1 MIKQLKE
8 LGSISL
14 AIFESIF
21 ATNICNFQDQKAIVA
36 YFDKFDESILFLL
49 EDKLRDQYEQEQVR
63 DYLAQNPLLLNQNY
77 FFISDKEK
85 NDFIDRFYNN
95 HPDLKYI
102 GSEKI
107 KCCLEKYIDEL
118 NLLLRKI
125 LSVEGKIILQKIDTT
140 EKSITNELQNVKQ
153 EIVSE
158 LKISRSTINKG
169 QEGEF
174 CSIFYN
180 IGKKNKLFYG
190 RNQIIEEILS
200 KLSEDKLVFLTG
212 IGGIGKTQI
221 VQEIV
226 FQLQNKYKL
235 IMWFPSATEME
246 LLNEFNTAAITYN
259 LINEKEEDFNCL
271 TSILSAFIGKFP
283 NSLIVYDGADD
294 ISLEFLTAKCV
305 FPNSDIIIT
314 TQNSNIDLDEFSV
327 IPIDS
332 FTPEEAKFFLM
343 NYSNNRKKTEQDTD
357 VIAALCDLLENYPL
371 ALEYARAYVNKTQNS
386 FVEYIQIYKQLKY
399 DILDEPLSKYKKTAY
414 TAWKLSYDTIISQS
428 KDAKDILNILSFL
441 DTHDIPLRDIF
452 VLSQQYSLDKLNS
465 LILIIKNYSL
475 VTTQINF
482 ANMHGI
488 TQEFIRLQM
497 QQDHEYQIQY
507 EKTLEIFSKIMPN
520 RITNTSEKELINRI
534 IKHTIQLI
542 SYNCNINDND
552 TLNFAGNVAS
562 KLYILGYY
570 TQTIKF
576 IQEQI
581 QLYDSSVQN
590 FNLFQMITFIAQ
602 AYHYIG
608 EDGNALNIL
617 KKYYFIVSSSEVL
630 TDSEKW
636 QLLSR
641 YKNAEGIIQKD
652 QGEFTLCLETFFESL
667 EFLNKLYPDPDH
679 EINCNILNNIG
690 IAYKHLGQYN
700 NALKYYNQA
709 LSCSG
714 NDKHLLL
721 RIYGNIATAYKALN
735 QFEAAL
741 KYFEICLDYSIELG
755 DKRNECICLGN
766 IGNYYMNLHQ
776 YDNAMTN
783 FNKSL
788 QIANEINFIIGVIN
802 AYYNLGIVAFYQQ
815 DYMKAEEYWKL
826 SLEKSSA
833 INYKSGIDLSNN
845 ALNQLP
851 K

>member
-21 ATNICNFQDQKAIVA
+21 ATKFCNFQDQKTMVA
-36 YFDKFDESILFLL
+36 YFDKFDESILSLL
-49 EDKLRDQYEQEQVR
+49 EDKLKEQYEQEQVR
-63 DYLAQNPLLLNQNY
+63 DFLAQNPLLLYQNY
-77 FFISDKEK
+77 LFISDKEK
-85 NDFIDRFYNN
+85 DNFINRFYNN
-95 HPDLKYI
+95 YPDLKYV

-118 NLLLRKI
+118 NLLLNKI

-140 EKSITNELQNVKQ
+140 QKSITNELQNVKQ

-158 LKISRSTINKG
+158 LKISRPTINKG
-169 QEGEF
+169 QGGEF
-174 CSIFYN
+174 CSTLYN

-190 RNQIIEEILS
+190 RNQIIEEILL
-200 KLSEDKLVFLTG
+200 KLSKDKLVFLTG
-212 IGGIGKTQI
+212 VGGIGKTQI

-226 FQLQNKYKL
+226 FQLQNKYRL
-235 IMWFPSATEME
+235 IMWFSSDTEIE
-246 LLNEFNTAAITYN
+246 LLNEFNTAAITYK
-259 LINEKEEDFNCL
+259 LINEKEENFNYL
-271 TSILSAFIGKFP
+271 TTILSSFIGEFP

-294 ISLEFLTAKCV
+294 ISLELLTEKCV

-327 IPIDS
+327 IPIDT

-343 NYSNNRKKTEQDTD
+343 NYSNNRKQTEQDTE
-357 VIAALCDLLENYPL
+357 VIATLCDLLENYPL

-386 FVEYIQIYKQLKY
+386 FVEYIQIYKQHKH
-399 DILDEPLSKYKKTAY
+399 DILNKPLSKYKKTAY
-414 TAWKLSYDTIISQS
+414 TAWKLSYDKIVSQS

-452 VLSQQYSLDKLNS
+452 VLSQQYSLDKFNS
-465 LILIIKNYSL
+465 IILIIKNYSL
-475 VTTQINF
+475 LKTQNDF
-482 ANMHGI
+482 ASMHGI

-497 QQDHEYQIQY
+497 QEDCEYQTQY
-507 EKTLEIFSKIMPN
+507 EKTIEIFSKIMPD

-534 IKHTIQLI
+534 IRHAIQII
-542 SYNCNINDND
+542 SYNCNINDID
-552 TLNFAGNVAS
+552 TLNFTTNVAS

-581 QLYDSSVQN
+581 KLYDSYIQN

-617 KKYYFIVSSSEVL
+617 KKYYFIVSSSEEL

-652 QGEFTLCLETFFESL
+652 QGEFALCLETFFEAL
-667 EFLNKLYPDPDH
+667 EFLNKLYPDSDH
-679 EINCNILNNIG
+679 EINCNIFINIG
-690 IAYKHLGQYN
+690 IAYKHLGQYD

-721 RIYGNIATAYKALN
+721 RICGNIATAYKALN
-735 QFEAAL
+735 QFEAAF

-755 DKRNECICLGN
+755 DKRNECTCLGN

-776 YDNAMTN
+776 YDSAMSN
-783 FNKSL
+783 FMKSL

-815 DYMKAEEYWKL
+815 DYMKAKEYWKL
-826 SLEKSSA
+826 SLEKSNT
-833 INYKSGIDLSNN
+833 INYKSGIALSNN
-845 ALNQLP
+845 ALSQLP
-851 K
+851 N